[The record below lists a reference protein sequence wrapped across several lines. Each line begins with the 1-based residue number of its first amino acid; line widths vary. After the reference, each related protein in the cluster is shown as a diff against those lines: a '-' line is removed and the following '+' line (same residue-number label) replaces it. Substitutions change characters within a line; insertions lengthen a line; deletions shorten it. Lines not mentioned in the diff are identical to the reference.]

1 MLIYQDI
8 LTSPRLRDFFVLTQR
23 KRQIATVRIRCGVF
37 SGTYIFYSLHI
48 KPIVLRR
55 NIIKTAAPKSSG
67 RTIFPLIYPSIF
79 PLYHFCPKMTHSL
92 CQKLSGS
99 KPLSCNTFNVP
110 NHTQSQTDSA
120 HITIF
125 YKKKYILDVRY

>member
-8 LTSPRLRDFFVLTQR
+8 FIFLRLRNFCVLTQR
-23 KRQIATVRIRCGVF
+23 KRQIATVRIRYDVF

-92 CQKLSGS
+92 YQKLSGS
-99 KPLSCNTFNVP
+99 KPLSYSTFNVP
-110 NHTQSQTDSA
+110 VRTQSQTDSV
-120 HITIF
+120 HLYTLIHFCTI
-125 YKKKYILDVRY
+125 I

>member
-8 LTSPRLRDFFVLTQR
+8 LTHLRLRYFCVLTQR
-23 KRQIATVRIRCGVF
+23 KRQIATVSIRYGVF
-37 SGTYIFYSLHI
+37 LGTFIFYSLHI
-48 KPIVLRR
+48 KLIVLRR
-55 NIIKTAAPKSSG
+55 NIIKTPAPKSSG
-67 RTIFPLIYPSIF
+67 RTNFPLIYPSIF

-110 NHTQSQTDSA
+110 VRTQSQTDSV
-120 HITIF
+120 HLYTLIHCYPPIL
-125 YKKKYILDVRY
+125 KK

>member
-8 LTSPRLRDFFVLTQR
+8 LTPLRLRYFCVLTQR
-23 KRQIATVRIRCGVF
+23 KRQIATVRISYDVF

-48 KPIVLRR
+48 KLIVLRR
-55 NIIKTAAPKSSG
+55 NIIKTPAPKSSG
-67 RTIFPLIYPSIF
+67 RTNFPLIYPSIF
-79 PLYHFCPKMTHSL
+79 SLCHFCPKTLHPM

-99 KPLSCNTFNVP
+99 KPLSYSTFNVP

-120 HITIF
+120 HLYALIHS
-125 YKKKYILDVRY
+125 YSPV